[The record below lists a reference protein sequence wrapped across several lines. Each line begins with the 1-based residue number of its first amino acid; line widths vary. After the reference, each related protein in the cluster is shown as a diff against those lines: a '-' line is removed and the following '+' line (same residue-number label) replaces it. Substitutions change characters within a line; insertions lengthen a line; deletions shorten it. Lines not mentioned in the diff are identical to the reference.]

1 MAEKRPS
8 NSQLIEATR
17 NAEAYFEDTKNRGKI
32 LVNAGKI
39 TKEDYYKKIRE
50 ENKDFL
56 EEVEKEQKVLDIGL
70 KESRRAKKE
79 RLDKLKKN
87 D

>member
-1 MAEKRPS
+1 MTHDFKHP
-8 NSQLIEATR
+8 NH
-17 NAEAYFEDTKNRGKI
+17 
-32 LVNAGKI
+32 
-39 TKEDYYKKIRE
+39 YKKMKE

-56 EEVEKEQKVLDIGL
+56 EEIEKDQKILDIGL

-79 RLDKLKKN
+79 RLEREEKIRQANMQSDNIEMEKWENDKSRG